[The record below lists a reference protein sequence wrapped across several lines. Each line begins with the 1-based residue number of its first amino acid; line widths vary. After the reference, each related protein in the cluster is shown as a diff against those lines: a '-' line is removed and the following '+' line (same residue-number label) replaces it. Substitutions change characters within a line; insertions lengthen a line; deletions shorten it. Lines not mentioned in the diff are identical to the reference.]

1 MNRRT
6 EEKLIKLAYDE
17 MLPQEAAA
25 FEAQSKA
32 DPESARLLAHYRQ
45 IKADFVRLNDVPE
58 MQFSGERL
66 REAILHGG
74 LKRRNRL
81 AAFGWLLAPGLA
93 AALAVV
99 LFINRPA
106 SQESGPARQ
115 NTAAEQPTFSGP
127 LARNDETPKASTLII
142 ETEQSNPEH
151 AIRNPVSF
159 GSEAVASTPAQQ
171 EVNRSSSSSRH
182 ESRIRAGQPGDI
194 QPSSANVVLNTPPL
208 VQPPAE
214 TTA

>member
-17 MLPQEAAA
+17 MLPQEAAG

-106 SQESGPARQ
+106 TQEPARTGQ
-115 NTAAEQPTFSGP
+115 STATGQSQVSGP
-127 LARNDETPKASTLII
+127 LTINDTPKASTLI
-142 ETEQSNPEH
+142 TE
-151 AIRNPVSF
+151 
-159 GSEAVASTPAQQ
+159 
-171 EVNRSSSSSRH
+171 
-182 ESRIRAGQPGDI
+182 
-194 QPSSANVVLNTPPL
+194 
-208 VQPPAE
+208 
-214 TTA
+214 